1 MKKDNVNQQRRDFI
15 KNTSL
20 GVAGATLSG
29 GVVGSVL
36 SKSAI
41 AAEPEIKTVVTA
53 AHWGPL
59 GVVVQ
64 DGKAV
69 KSGPAIEPAVPNELQ
84 TVVADQLYSETR
96 VEIPDGAQRLF
107 SQSG

>member
-59 GVVVQ
+59 GVVV
-64 DGKAV
+64 
-69 KSGPAIEPAVPNELQ
+69 
-84 TVVADQLYSETR
+84 
-96 VEIPDGAQRLF
+96 
-107 SQSG
+107 